1 MSAATEMSDVV
12 QSHQASLRVLRGI
25 REDVSDLVE
34 TLCRRH
40 FVVTD
45 DWTPGPTNATAAI
58 THAAAKATTI
68 GAGSNPL
75 ELQFGTKT
83 LRFAASRR
91 RVAVAGRFGKAVH
104 KFVNYFLNF
113 MERPLEIRAMEVIQ
127 WPIPTACRFRFFDIE
142 FTPEYGHSTKMSC
155 NETDEFR
162 QSFRQTDTTL
172 TLHGRQ

>member
-12 QSHQASLRVLRGI
+12 QSYQASLRVLRGI
-25 REDVSDLVE
+25 REDASDLVE

-58 THAAAKATTI
+58 THSAAKTTTI

-83 LRFAASRR
+83 LRFAA
-91 RVAVAGRFGKAVH
+91 
-104 KFVNYFLNF
+104 
-113 MERPLEIRAMEVIQ
+113 
-127 WPIPTACRFRFFDIE
+127 
-142 FTPEYGHSTKMSC
+142 
-155 NETDEFR
+155 
-162 QSFRQTDTTL
+162 
-172 TLHGRQ
+172 

>member
-25 REDVSDLVE
+25 REDASDLVE

-58 THAAAKATTI
+58 THAAAKTTTI

-75 ELQFGTKT
+75 GLQFGTKT
-83 LRFAASRR
+83 LRFAA
-91 RVAVAGRFGKAVH
+91 
-104 KFVNYFLNF
+104 
-113 MERPLEIRAMEVIQ
+113 
-127 WPIPTACRFRFFDIE
+127 
-142 FTPEYGHSTKMSC
+142 
-155 NETDEFR
+155 
-162 QSFRQTDTTL
+162 
-172 TLHGRQ
+172 

>member
-1 MSAATEMSDVV
+1 MIGRLD
-12 QSHQASLRVLRGI
+12 QS
-25 REDVSDLVE
+25 
-34 TLCRRH
+34 
-40 FVVTD
+40 
-45 DWTPGPTNATAAI
+45 NATAAI

-91 RVAVAGRFGKAVH
+91 RVAVAGRFGKAVQ

-113 MERPLEIRAMEVIQ
+113 MERLLEIRAMEVIQ